1 MTADHF
7 ARLRICT
14 KNTINIHIVAQIT
27 CTVQCIATKMF
38 CWLCHCHSNSTTLR
52 YTHLVWSVLPP
63 SLLVRVLFSFF
74 CLSVSR
80 ITHKVI
86 AGFTWNLQS
95 RYRLYRPESSWL
107 KFGSDP
113 ERIRYVSCIVY
124 RIFMG
129 IVQQSTDVNGW
140 SEDGKTVKI

>member
-14 KNTINIHIVAQIT
+14 ESTINIHIVAQIT
-27 CTVQCIATKMF
+27 CTV
-38 CWLCHCHSNSTTLR
+38 HCDQNVLLAVSLSQQLNNVALYAPRLIGFT
-52 YTHLVWSVLPP
+52 SVTF
-63 SLLVRVLFSFF
+63 SESIFSFF

-86 AGFTWNLQS
+86 AGFTWNLQT

-129 IVQQSTDVNGW
+129 IVQQSSDVNGW
-140 SEDGKTVKI
+140 NEDGKTAKI

>member
-7 ARLRICT
+7 VRLRICIE
-14 KNTINIHIVAQIT
+14 NTINIHIVAQIT
-27 CTVQCIATKMF
+27 CTVQCTATKMF
-38 CWLCHCHSNSTTLR
+38 CWLCHCHSNSITSR
-52 YTHLVWSVLPP
+52 YTP
-63 SLLVRVLFSFF
+63 SSDRFYLRHFWWEYFSFF

-80 ITHKVI
+80 ITHKVVV
-86 AGFTWNLQS
+86 AGFTWNLQT
-95 RYRLYRPESSWL
+95 RYRLYKPESSWL

-129 IVQQSTDVNGW
+129 IVQQSTDVNSW